1 MHHPARG
8 TALLLVLFLAVSVS
22 AAAEER
28 VGVIVEFVDPPRVL
42 VRSDAATETMAR
54 FRRDLDAIVNARSA
68 TTTQA
73 QAPTIARE
81 YRNLVA
87 GAALSVPSRAIA
99 EIRRLP
105 YVKAVYRDA
114 PVRLFDHPVT
124 PHAEE
129 PRSAAVT
136 TIGADKLWAMG
147 SRGQGIVVAVIDT
160 GIEYTLPELGGC
172 LGAGCRVIGGYDFE
186 NDDADPMDSVIQHGT
201 AVASIIGGSSDRYTG
216 VAPEVSF
223 LAYRILYNSHTL
235 AAMERAVD
243 PNGDGDFSDR
253 ADVMNLSIGVA
264 GNMPDTIVGNPTDIF
279 SRAVDN
285 ASQAGMVVA
294 AAVGNE
300 ERGHWISGP
309 ALARTAIAVGLGE
322 MTGVHGGSGRG
333 PAPQE
338 LAIKPEVISPGMPVW
353 TVTRRGLIEFGGT
366 SAATPHVAGAAALL
380 LALHPDW
387 TPERVKHALMN
398 TAGTL
403 PNDDVLSQGSGMIA
417 VDRAA
422 AANVTLDPPAL
433 SLGLYPLEQSSWT
446 QTRTIRVANRG
457 NAAATFDVSASDVAG
472 ATVTVAPASLSLAA
486 GAAADV
492 TVTMTITAAAAPAPL
507 TFGVG
512 GYVQFTSTSAHPS
525 LHVPWA
531 AVKAARVTVVSDRP
545 IWTVRWIDE
554 QGNQIEPWLLSG
566 FSNELLIAPGEY
578 DFYAWG
584 EADPLVASTGRLVY
598 RPNERVE
605 GDRTMT
611 VSAAAAHTLVLDGRD
626 EHGQPPPQTAVA
638 GRLVRPEGSEPRVLI
653 LPRIDART
661 FEVDPLPEGFTL
673 LLHESWY
680 DRVAKKLYALTYR
693 PLAGVQAD
701 ATLPA
706 GGAELARVDATIYA
720 TAAQQQN
727 LLLEVS
733 SVLREPGPNDTFDFE
748 TRLPIARFFQLG
760 DADPAT
766 MSVFMSPDPH
776 PGYRSIVQLSGLAA
790 RQTIALPALRVI
802 DGRIVAGPGSPALY
816 SGDHLVIGRGAAFP
830 RVRFKVQPALAKLL
844 TETNSVGAAGET
856 RLTDAIS
863 GQTEV
868 SLGTAGLQSLQVIAS
883 GGLTPSI
890 SRQAKATF
898 TLDTARADFIPP
910 VLTSLRLLG
919 GDERLAVRLDTGT
932 RGSLQ
937 FSAADYEYEFLATEY
952 RPFPGEATKLWYR
965 VRGTDGW
972 TPLTLTQ
979 LVEDAGTP
987 LRLGEG
993 ILYRADVSPI
1003 AAAPGKRLVDLKIE
1017 LADTAGNTATYELE
1031 SAFSVGPETLPR
1043 RRSVRR

>member
-8 TALLLVLFLAVSVS
+8 TAILLVLFLAVSVS
-22 AAAEER
+22 AAAEES
-28 VGVIVEFVDPPRVL
+28 VGVIVEFRDPPRVL

-68 TTTQA
+68 RKTQA

-87 GAALSVPSRAIA
+87 GAALTVPSRSIA

-114 PVRLFDHPVT
+114 PVRFFDLPAK
-124 PHAEE
+124 PHADE

-147 SRGQGIVVAVIDT
+147 SRGQGIVVAVIDS
-160 GIEYTLPELGGC
+160 GIEYTLPELGGR
-172 LGAGCRVIGGYDFE
+172 LGTGCRVIGGYDFE
-186 NDDADPMDSVIQHGT
+186 NDDADPTDAEQHGT
-201 AVASIIGGSSDRYTG
+201 AVASIMGGSSDRYTG

-223 LAYRILYNSHTL
+223 LAYRTLYNAHVL
-235 AAMERAVD
+235 AAMEHAVD

-253 ADVMNLSIGVA
+253 ADVVNLSIGIA

-285 ASQAGMVVA
+285 ASRAGMVVV

-300 ERGHWISGP
+300 ERGHWISGY

-322 MTGVHGGSGRG
+322 TTGVHGSSGRG
-333 PAPQE
+333 PGAQE

-353 TVTRRGLIEFGGT
+353 AVQRRGLIEFGGT

-380 LALHPDW
+380 LVLHPDW
-387 TPERVKHALMN
+387 TPERVKYALMN
-398 TAGTL
+398 TAATL

-417 VDRAA
+417 VDRATA
-422 AANVTLDPPAL
+422 ADVTLDPPAL
-433 SLGLYPLEQSSWT
+433 SLGLYPLEQSAWT
-446 QTRTIRVANRG
+446 QTRTIRVTNRG
-457 NAAATFDVSASDVAG
+457 NAVATFDVTAPDIAG
-472 ATVTVAPASLSLAA
+472 ATVTVAPASLSLPA
-486 GAAADV
+486 GAATDV
-492 TVTMTITAAAAPAPL
+492 TVTMTITAAATPAPL

-554 QGNQIEPWLLSG
+554 HGNQIEPWLLSA
-566 FSNELLIAPGEY
+566 FNNELLIAPGQY
-578 DFYAWG
+578 DFYGWG
-584 EADPLVASTGRLVY
+584 EDEVIPGTARLVY
-598 RPNERVE
+598 RPQERVE

-626 EHGQPPPQTAVA
+626 EHGQAPPLSAVA
-638 GRLVRPEGSEPRVLI
+638 GRLVRPEGNEPRVLI
-653 LPRIDART
+653 LPSISART
-661 FEVDPLPEGFTL
+661 IEVDPLPAGFTL

-680 DRVAKKLYALTYR
+680 DRVAKKLYAMTYG

-706 GGAELARVDATIYA
+706 GGAELARVDATIYS
-720 TAAQQQN
+720 TAVQRQH

-733 SVLREPGPNDTFDFE
+733 SVLREPGPHDTFGSE
-748 TRLPIARFFQLG
+748 TSLPIARFFQLG
-760 DADPAT
+760 GDAERAT

-776 PGYRSIVQLSGLAA
+776 PGYRSIVQLSALTT
-790 RQTIALPALRVI
+790 RETIRVPALRVI

-816 SGDHLVIGRGAAFP
+816 SGDHLVVGRGVAFP
-830 RVRFKVQPALAKLL
+830 RVRFNLQPALSKLVAH
-844 TETNSVGAAGET
+844 TNSVGAAGET
-856 RLTDAIS
+856 RHTDAIS

-868 SLGTAGLQSLQVIAS
+868 NLRTPGLHSFEVISS

-890 SRQAKATF
+890 PRQSKATF
-898 TLDTARADFIPP
+898 TLDASRGDFIPP

-919 GDERLAVRLDTGT
+919 SDERLAARLDTGA

-972 TPLTLTQ
+972 SPLTLTQ
-979 LVEDAGTP
+979 LLEDTGTP

-1003 AAAPGKRLVDLKIE
+1003 AAAAGQRFVDLKIE
-1017 LADTAGNTATYELE
+1017 LADTTGNTATYELE
-1031 SAFSVGPETLPR
+1031 SAFSIGPETLPR
-1043 RRSVRR
+1043 RRSVRK

>member
-1 MHHPARG
+1 MHHPGRG

-22 AAAEER
+22 AAAEES
-28 VGVIVEFVDPPRVL
+28 VGVIVEFLDPPRVL
-42 VRSDAATETMAR
+42 ARSDAATETMAR
-54 FRRDLDAIVNARSA
+54 FRRDLDVIVNARVA
-68 TTTQA
+68 TKTQA

-81 YRNLVA
+81 YRNLIT
-87 GAALSVPSRAIA
+87 GAALTVPSWSIA

-105 YVKAVYRDA
+105 YVKAVYRDTQ
-114 PVRLFDHPVT
+114 VRFFDLPART
-124 PHAEE
+124 HADE

-160 GIEYTLPELGGC
+160 GITYTLPEFGGC
-172 LGAGCRVIGGYDFE
+172 LGTGCRVIGGYDFE
-186 NDDADPMDSVIQHGT
+186 NDDADPMDAEQHGT

-223 LAYRILYNSHTL
+223 LAYRTLYNAHVL
-235 AAMERAVD
+235 AAMDHAVD

-253 ADVMNLSIGVA
+253 ADVVNLSIGIG

-285 ASQAGMVVA
+285 ASRAGMVVV

-322 MTGVHGGSGRG
+322 TTGVHGSSGRG
-333 PAPQE
+333 PAAQE

-353 TVTRRGLIEFGGT
+353 AVQRRGLIEFGGT

-380 LALHPDW
+380 LVLHPDW

-422 AANVTLDPPAL
+422 AAHVTLDPPAL

-446 QTRTIRVANRG
+446 QTRTVRVTNRG
-457 NAAATFDVSASDVAG
+457 NAVAAFDVTAPDVAG
-472 ATVTVAPASLSLAA
+472 ATVTVAPATLSLPA

-512 GYVQFTSTSAHPS
+512 GYVQFTSTSAQPS

-554 QGNQIEPWLLSG
+554 QGNQIEPWLLSA
-566 FSNELLIAPGEY
+566 FSNELLIAPGQY
-578 DFYAWG
+578 DFYGWG

-598 RPNERVE
+598 RPKERVE

-611 VSAAAAHTLVLDGRD
+611 VTAAAAHTLVLDGGD

-661 FEVDPLPEGFTL
+661 FEVDPLPAGFTL

-693 PLAGVQAD
+693 PLEGVQAD

-706 GGAELARVDATIYA
+706 GGGELARVDATIYA
-720 TAAQQQN
+720 TAAQRQN
-727 LLLEVS
+727 LSFEVS
-733 SVLREPGPNDTFDFE
+733 SVLRETGPNDTFDSE
-748 TRLPIARFFQLG
+748 TSLPIVRFFQLAG
-760 DADPAT
+760 DVDPAT
-766 MSVFMSPDPH
+766 VSVFMSPDPH
-776 PGYRSIVQLSGLAA
+776 PEYRSIVQLSGLAT
-790 RQTIALPALRVI
+790 RQTIAVPALRVI

-816 SGDHLVIGRGAAFP
+816 SGDHLVVGRGVAFP
-830 RVRFKVQPALAKLL
+830 RVRFVVQPALSKLL
-844 TETNSVGAAGET
+844 AQTNSVGAAGET

-863 GQTEV
+863 GQREV
-868 SLGTAGLQSLQVIAS
+868 NLGTAGLQSLQVIAS
-883 GGLTPSI
+883 GGLTPTI
-890 SRQAKATF
+890 PRQSKATF
-898 TLDTARADFIPP
+898 TLDAARGDFIPP

-919 GDERLAVRLDTGT
+919 SDERLAVRLDTGAH
-932 RGSLQ
+932 GSLQ
-937 FSAADYEYEFLATEY
+937 FSAADYEYEFLATAY

-979 LVEDAGTP
+979 LLEDAGTP

-1003 AAAPGKRLVDLKIE
+1003 AAAAGQRLVDVKIE

-1031 SAFSVGPETLPR
+1031 SAFSIGPETLPR